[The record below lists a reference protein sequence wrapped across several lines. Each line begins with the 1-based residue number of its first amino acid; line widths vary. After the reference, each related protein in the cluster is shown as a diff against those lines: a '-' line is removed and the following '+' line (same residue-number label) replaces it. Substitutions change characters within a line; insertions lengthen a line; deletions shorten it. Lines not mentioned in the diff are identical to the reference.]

1 MKVGTQFDYLLKV
14 IMIGDAGVGKS
25 CLVAQFIHGRVD
37 LNQESTIGIEFAS
50 KSIIVSSKVLKLQIW
65 DTAGQENFRSLTRS
79 YYRNVIGALL
89 VYDVTRYI

>member
-25 CLVAQFIHGRVD
+25 CLVAQFINGRVD

-50 KSIIVSSKVLKLQIW
+50 KNIIVSSKVLKLQIW